1 MTFSSSVT
9 HALHCWL
16 SFTKRI
22 HVKRK
27 KKKWASK
34 KYIWCS
40 NLDRTKHVLTKLRF
54 EKAFEHFVKVLNLLR
69 FIQWIKV
76 KTNNRV
82 SHAITFHALQNRKIC
97 NVNHGVKNSVNCSP
111 LEVKVHRYVCT
122 RKITACRGVYLLN
135 WRKKWRKLT
144 VYYIDFRRRF
154 TIRARHT
161 LDHDMKHY
169 SELTASI
176 ILHGI
181 M

>member
-1 MTFSSSVT
+1 MKSSFFPKYEPKYFCPVYGRKILTIFGSYFGRKVDFIISSWNLMTFSSSVT

-111 LEVKVHRYVCT
+111 LEVKVQG
-122 RKITACRGVYLLN
+122 K
-135 WRKKWRKLT
+135 
-144 VYYIDFRRRF
+144 
-154 TIRARHT
+154 
-161 LDHDMKHY
+161 
-169 SELTASI
+169 
-176 ILHGI
+176 
-181 M
+181 